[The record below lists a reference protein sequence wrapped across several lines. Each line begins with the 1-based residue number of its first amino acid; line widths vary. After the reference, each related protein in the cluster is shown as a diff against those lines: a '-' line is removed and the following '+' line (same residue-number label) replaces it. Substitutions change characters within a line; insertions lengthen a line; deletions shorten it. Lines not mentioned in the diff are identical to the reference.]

1 MKKLYFLMIAIVAFS
16 CKEAPK
22 QDTSEITEEAQ
33 APEDDVITYE
43 EYSQPEPTEP
53 EATEYYEPK
62 VPEVKPGKNGAPPS
76 DAIVLFDGSN
86 LDAWVSSKD
95 STSAAPWHLNKNGS
109 MTVADKTGNIQ
120 TKQEFGDIQLH
131 IEWKSPAEVRRE
143 GQNRGNSGVFIN
155 GIYEIQVLDN
165 NDNPTY
171 VNGQVGSIYKQGPP
185 LAMASVPS
193 GEWNTYDIIYH
204 MPEFNSEGGK
214 IKSAAVTVLHNGVLV
229 QDHTE
234 IKGTTPY
241 IGWPKNPAHGKGPLM
256 LQDHGDDSRVSY
268 RNIWVREL

>member
-1 MKKLYFLMIAIVAFS
+1 MKRLLCLMALTTFVFS

-22 QDTSEITEEAQ
+22 PEMTEDVAEKIEQ
-33 APEDDVITYE
+33 VPVITYE
-43 EYSQPEPTEP
+43 EYSGTEPTTP
-53 EATEYYEPK
+53 EETEYYEPK
-62 VPEVKPGKNGAPPS
+62 VPVVTPNGKGAAPS
-76 DAIVLFDGSN
+76 DAIVLFDGSDF
-86 LDAWVSSKD
+86 DAWISSND
-95 STSAAPWHLNKNGS
+95 STAAPWHLNKNGS
-109 MTVADKTGNIQ
+109 MTVKDKTGNIQ
-120 TKQEFGDIQLH
+120 TKQNFGDIQLH
-131 IEWKSPAEVRRE
+131 IEWKSPAEVSME
-143 GQNRGNSGVFIN
+143 GQHRGNSGIFLN

-165 NDNPTY
+165 NDNDTY

-204 MPEFNSEGGK
+204 MPEFNADGDK
-214 IKSAAVTVLHNGVLV
+214 IKSATVTVLHNGILI

-241 IGWPKNPAHGKGPLM
+241 IGWPKNDPHGKGPLM
-256 LQDHGDDSRVSY
+256 LQDHGDNSRVSY